1 MNAHIP
7 RLRSC
12 RYFHF
17 WILTVLRFIEF
28 LSNLFQSA
36 LREALEEA
44 DGEGGSTTT
53 TVTRTDRYSFNEKH
67 SDLIT
72 ISPDKK
78 TAARQLPMLCFDQGI
93 AFSDQPLH
101 DNEVFE
107 VRIDQKIPL
116 WNGSLEI
123 GERAEC

>member
-1 MNAHIP
+1 MN
-7 RLRSC
+7 
-12 RYFHF
+12 FF
-17 WILTVLRFIEF
+17 LTFFNQR
-28 LSNLFQSA
+28 